1 MTRKGSGVSL
11 ERGTVVLSIDTEQIW
26 GHLDLL
32 DQELYS
38 ERYPDTPATYE
49 HLLRMICSAGI
60 SATWLVVGGLAL
72 RGSEGSQDPR
82 MSLLPRRWTGNV
94 PPGNEMTE
102 PLWYRRSFIQQ
113 LAKARP
119 AQDLGLHGGLTHLIW
134 TDRDATTAAV
144 RSELTAGLAALGE
157 LGIRPRSF
165 SFPRNQER
173 YHGLLA
179 EHGFACYRGRD
190 TMLSSKL
197 GRSLAGCVARLLE
210 EAGRLTPP
218 LVWPAETLPG
228 LWNIPA
234 SLFLYPL
241 GEFHARMVPLKARSE
256 RVRRG
261 VEAAIRRR
269 GLFHFCLHP
278 ANLAESAHGF
288 PLFEEI
294 LEQLTKARE
303 LGDVEIL
310 TMSEVAERM
319 ARERSSSVAAE
330 SVQAGQVAQPELNG
344 WGGRHLPSY
353 EIQESDT

>member
-1 MTRKGSGVSL
+1 MTRNSSGVSF
-11 ERGTVVLSIDTEQIW
+11 ERGTVVLSLDTEQIW
-26 GHLDLL
+26 GHSDLL

-38 ERYPDTPATYE
+38 ERYPNTPATYE
-49 HLLRMICSAGI
+49 HLLRTICAAGI
-60 SATWLVVGGLAL
+60 KATWLVVGGLAL
-72 RGSEGSQDPR
+72 RGSEGPQDPR
-82 MSLLPRRWTGNV
+82 MSLLPRRWTRNV
-94 PPGNEMTE
+94 PGGNEMTE
-102 PLWYRRSFIQQ
+102 PLWYRRSFVQQ
-113 LAKARP
+113 LANARP

-134 TDRDATTAAV
+134 TDRDATPAV
-144 RSELTAGLAALGE
+144 LRSELTAGLAALGE

-173 YHGLLA
+173 FHELLA
-179 EHGFACYRGRD
+179 EQGFACYRGRD
-190 TMLSSKL
+190 IMLSARL
-197 GRSLAGCVARLLE
+197 GRSLAGSVARLLE

-241 GEFHARMVPLKARSE
+241 GELRTRLVPLRARTE

-278 ANLAESAHGF
+278 ANLAESMQGF

-294 LEQLTKARE
+294 LEQLIKARD

-310 TMSEVAERM
+310 TMSEVAGRM
-319 ARERSSSVAAE
+319 ARERSSSAVTE
-330 SVQAGQVAQPELNG
+330 SVQADHVAQPALPG
-344 WGGRHLPSY
+344 WGGRPLPSY